1 MDFNFAKRPE
11 VDVTNTTTSGKSHD
25 MRAVC
30 KGKLVLKAKQASLL
44 NKNYNQVRLK
54 ERLPNEGETTLV
66 RKIEK
71 RSSLSHRE
79 E

>member
-1 MDFNFAKRPE
+1 
-11 VDVTNTTTSGKSHD
+11 
-25 MRAVC
+25 
-30 KGKLVLKAKQASLL
+30 LKAKQASLL